1 MLPHWKKNP
10 ILGLGIGV
18 GLLGAVALAVSRGTR
33 RSTREP
39 IPDAISP
46 TIFATRVAQTSKGQ
60 IVYHICG
67 SGEPILFLHG
77 YFLGASS
84 YEWSK
89 VYSHFAMDREVIAP
103 DLIGFGESERPSQAL
118 DASDIADSIAEL
130 LRQIVAGRPVAL
142 VASGLTCQ
150 IALLLASR
158 HPELISRLVL
168 FMPTKLRTPPQ
179 WNAMG
184 MGVAKGIPALK
195 RFIYRNYLS
204 RAPFIRNWLTR
215 VGFAKPE
222 NVTDETVS
230 ILTTC
235 AQQYGA
241 EHAILGF
248 LRNRRRFHVE
258 DRLGNVIAP
267 VHILWPE
274 AAKGFDPAE
283 GSELCRKLPNSSL
296 HILPEAATFAPM
308 EMPTEIGTAIS
319 RWLDADLAHASIA

>member
-1 MLPHWKKNP
+1 M
-10 ILGLGIGV
+10 LGLGIGV
-18 GLLGAVALAVSRGTR
+18 GLVGAVALAVTRGTR
-33 RSTREP
+33 RSPREP

-67 SGEPILFLHG
+67 SGEPLVFLHG

-89 VYSHFAMDREVIAP
+89 VYSHFAMGREVIAP
-103 DLIGFGESERPSQAL
+103 DLIGFGESERPSQAM

-142 VASGLTCQ
+142 VASGITCQ

-158 HPELISRLVL
+158 HPELISRMVL
-168 FMPTKLRTPPQ
+168 FMPTTLRTPAQ
-179 WNAMG
+179 SHALG
-184 MGVAKGIPALK
+184 MGFAQGLPCLK
-195 RFIYRNYLS
+195 RFIYRNHLA
-204 RAPFIRNWLTR
+204 RAPFIKNWLMR
-215 VGFAKPE
+215 AGFSKPE
-222 NVTDETVS
+222 NVTDETVN

-258 DRLGNVIAP
+258 DRLANVAAP

-274 AAKGFDPAE
+274 AAKGFDLAE
-283 GSELCRKLPNSSL
+283 ASDLCSKLRNASL
-296 HILPEAATFAPM
+296 QPLPGAAAFAPM
-308 EMPTEIGTAIS
+308 EMPAEISAAIS
-319 RWLDADLAHASIA
+319 QWLDAGFSKANVA

>member
-33 RSTREP
+33 RSRREP
-39 IPDAISP
+39 IPDSISP

-67 SGEPILFLHG
+67 SGEPLLFLHG

-89 VYSHFAMDREVIAP
+89 VYCHFAMGREVIAP
-103 DLIGFGESERPSQAL
+103 DLIGFGESERPSPAM

-130 LRQIVAGRPVAL
+130 LRQVATNRPVAL
-142 VASGLTCQ
+142 IASGLTCQ

-158 HPELISRLVL
+158 HPELVARLVL
-168 FMPTKLRTPPQ
+168 FMPTTLRLSEQ
-179 WNAMG
+179 RSAMG
-184 MGVAKGIPALK
+184 MSKGLPFLK
-195 RFIYRNYLS
+195 RFLYRNHIS
-204 RAPFIRNWLTR
+204 RAPFIKNWLTR
-215 VGFAKPE
+215 LGFSKPE
-222 NVTDETVS
+222 NVTEETIS
-230 ILTTC
+230 ILATC

-258 DRLGNVIAP
+258 DRLGNVTAP

-274 AAKGFDPAE
+274 AAKGFDLTE
-283 GSELCRKLPNSSL
+283 GSELCRKLPNASI
-296 HILPEAATFAPM
+296 HTLPEAGAFAPM
-308 EMPTEIGTAIS
+308 EMPAEIGAAIS
-319 RWLDADLAHASIA
+319 GWLDADIPNASLA

>member
-33 RSTREP
+33 RSPREP
-39 IPDAISP
+39 IPDSISP

-67 SGEPILFLHG
+67 AGEPLVFLHG

-89 VYSHFAMDREVIAP
+89 VYCHFAIGREVIAP
-103 DLIGFGESERPSQAL
+103 DLIGFGESERPSQAM

-130 LRQIVAGRPVAL
+130 LRQVVGGRPVGL
-142 VASGLTCQ
+142 VASGLTSQ

-158 HPELISRLVL
+158 HPELVSRLVL
-168 FMPTKLRTPPQ
+168 FMPTTLRSSEQ
-179 WNAMG
+179 RSVMG
-184 MGVAKGIPALK
+184 MGVAQGIPALK

-204 RAPFIRNWLTR
+204 RAPFIKNWLTR
-215 VGFAKPE
+215 LGFAKPE

-258 DRLGNVIAP
+258 DRLANVSAP
-267 VHILWPE
+267 VHILWPNV
-274 AAKGFDPAE
+274 AKGFDIAE
-283 GSELCRKLPNSSL
+283 GAELCRRLPNASI
-296 HILPEAATFAPM
+296 HPLPEAGAFAPM
-308 EMPTEIGTAIS
+308 EMPIEIGSAIS
-319 RWLDADLAHASIA
+319 SLLDADIPNASLA